1 MTNMMPDSG
10 KMKLRC
16 FLSRPQYLWPKYTAA
31 TITTARMPAR
41 DPERIM
47 DRVIIADAANPKRR
61 IRLLFRMTARQKGK
75 PAERHAAKPAGLSK
89 LPVMSNP
96 RLT

>member
-47 DRVIIADAANPKRR
+47 DRVIIAERQAKRR
-61 IRLLFRMTARQKGK
+61 QEGNDPFTFPHDCQTKGK
-75 PAERHAAKPAGLSK
+75 
-89 LPVMSNP
+89 
-96 RLT
+96 TC